1 MPEPGEATPLITG
14 AELKEMNAEKLKK
27 LLREKQSIIFARVD
41 PEDKLQIVRLLE
53 EQGEIVAVTGDG
65 VNDAP
70 ALRRAHIGV
79 AMGQR
84 GNDVAKEASKLVLLD
99 DNFSTLVHAVRG
111 GRTIYTNLKKTVFA
125 SLTTNVGELAL
136 VLLGLLAAARWN
148 YPIPILAGQILAVD
162 LLGEIGP
169 LTLLTFDPPDRGVM
183 AMPPRKPE
191 EHMLHFRSGM
201 EVTLLGIL
209 IGGLAFL
216 NFVLFMG
223 REGITLTVDSVRTMD
238 YFKATALSYATI
250 VFCQYFNI
258 LERRSERLSLFN
270 RNFFT
275 NRILLL
281 SIVISIGLVSLA
293 IYGPYISDF
302 LSFGPITPTDWLFI
316 LGAAVV
322 YLLIFEVLKFFKRS

>member
-1 MPEPGEATPLITG
+1 MT
-14 AELKEMNAEKLKK
+14 
-27 LLREKQSIIFARVD
+27 
-41 PEDKLQIVRLLE
+41 
-53 EQGEIVAVTGDG
+53 
-65 VNDAP
+65 
-70 ALRRAHIGV
+70 
-79 AMGQR
+79 
-84 GNDVAKEASKLVLLD
+84 
-99 DNFSTLVHAVRG
+99 
-111 GRTIYTNLKKTVFA
+111 
-125 SLTTNVGELAL
+125 
-136 VLLGLLAAARWN
+136 
-148 YPIPILAGQILAVD
+148 
-162 LLGEIGP
+162 
-169 LTLLTFDPPDRGVM
+169 
-183 AMPPRKPE
+183 MPPRRPQ
-191 EHMLHFRSGM
+191 EHMLHFFSSM

-223 REGITLTVDSVRTMD
+223 REEITLTVDSVKTMD

-281 SIVISIGLVSLA
+281 SVVISIGLVCLA

-302 LSFGPITPTDWLFI
+302 LSFGPITPTDWVFI

-322 YLLIFEVLKFFKRS
+322 YLGIFEVLKFFKRM

>member
-1 MPEPGEATPLITG
+1 MD
-14 AELKEMNAEKLKK
+14 AEKLKK

-41 PEDKLQIVRLLE
+41 PEDKLQIVKLLE

-111 GRTIYTNLKKTVFA
+111 GRTIYTNPKKTVFA

-169 LTLLTFDPPDRGVM
+169 SPF
-183 AMPPRKPE
+183 
-191 EHMLHFRSGM
+191 S
-201 EVTLLGIL
+201 
-209 IGGLAFL
+209 
-216 NFVLFMG
+216 
-223 REGITLTVDSVRTMD
+223 
-238 YFKATALSYATI
+238 
-250 VFCQYFNI
+250 
-258 LERRSERLSLFN
+258 
-270 RNFFT
+270 
-275 NRILLL
+275 
-281 SIVISIGLVSLA
+281 
-293 IYGPYISDF
+293 
-302 LSFGPITPTDWLFI
+302 
-316 LGAAVV
+316 
-322 YLLIFEVLKFFKRS
+322 LLILRTEA